1 MQRVPSASGGR
12 IWTPASLRRAAAE
25 DRARSGSLGGSVIT
39 HPDVRRGVKDTIP
52 VLVPVVPFAL
62 VLGLAISESP
72 LHNVVGWLG
81 SSFIFGG
88 AAQLTVVTLTTEG
101 AGLLAVIAAGLV
113 VQARHVMYS
122 AALAPVFGPQ
132 PRWFRWLGPYFLVD
146 QMFALT
152 SLRTQEPPDSFRSYF
167 LGAGLAFWG
176 VWQVSVALGL
186 VVGPVVPPEWSLGFA
201 VPLLFVGLLIAAV
214 RTGPAVAAAVA
225 AGGVTWL
232 TLGLPNRLGI
242 ILGALAGVVAG
253 LVAGR
258 R

>member
-1 MQRVPSASGGR
+1 MKVS
-12 IWTPASLRRAAAE
+12 PAE
-25 DRARSGSLGGSVIT
+25 VGPPSGSLGGSVIT

-72 LHNVVGWLG
+72 LHNLVGWLG

-152 SLRTQEPPDSFRSYF
+152 SLRVEEPPDSFRSYF
-167 LGAGLAFWG
+167 LGAGLAFWS

-186 VVGPVVPPEWSLGFA
+186 VVGPVVPQEWSLGFA

-214 RTGPAVAAAVA
+214 HTRPALTAAVA

>member
-1 MQRVPSASGGR
+1 MQRLGPAGGGLFWGQGGR
-12 IWTPASLRRAAAE
+12 STL
-25 DRARSGSLGGSVIT
+25 DCSVST
-39 HPDVRRGVKDTIP
+39 HPDFRRGMKDTIP
-52 VLVPVVPFAL
+52 VLIPVVPFAL
-62 VLGLAISESP
+62 VLGLAIAESP
-72 LHNVVGWLG
+72 LPNLVGWLG

-101 AGLLAVIAAGLV
+101 AGVLAVIAAGLV

-152 SLRTQEPPDSFRSYF
+152 SLRTVDPPESFRNYF

-176 VWQVSVALGL
+176 VWQAAVAFGL
-186 VVGPVVPPEWSLGFA
+186 VVGPVVPEEWSLGFA
-201 VPLLFVGLLIAAV
+201 VPLLFVGLLILALDS
-214 RTGPAVAAAVA
+214 RPAVVA
-225 AGGVTWL
+225 ALAGGGVTWL
-232 TLGLPNRLGI
+232 TLGTPNRMGI
-242 ILGALAGVVAG
+242 VIGALAGVAAG
-253 LVAGR
+253 LAAGR